1 MDSYIKKIIWH
12 FDVMPKKTIKVFKYL
27 SRQKWL
33 DNSGWYLAGGTALAL
48 QVGYRQSVDLDFF
61 TESKSG
67 KIDNTKILEYLKS
80 SGEWFTD
87 VDSEGTIYGELQKAK
102 ISFIAYPFFSPAQP
116 FVRYGTINILN
127 KEDIAVMK
135 VVAISQRGR
144 KRDFFDLYYCANNI
158 LPLEE
163 IMIRLKMQYPSVAHD
178 YYHILKSLIYFADA
192 ESDPEP
198 NLLIDLDWKTV
209 KKYFEK
215 EIPALTKKLLKI

>member
-1 MDSYIKKIIWH
+1 M
-12 FDVMPKKTIKVFKYL
+12 
-27 SRQKWL
+27 
-33 DNSGWYLAGGTALAL
+33 AL

-163 IMIRLKMQYPSVAHD
+163 IMIRLKIQYPSVAHD

-215 EIPALTKKLLKI
+215 EIPALTKKLLRI

>member
-12 FDVMPKKTIKVFKYL
+12 FDAMPKKTIKVFKYL

-102 ISFIAYPFFSPAQP
+102 ISFITYPFFSPAQP

-163 IMIRLKMQYPSVAHD
+163 IMIRLKIQYPSVAHD

-192 ESDPEP
+192 ENDPEP

-215 EIPALTKKLLKI
+215 EIPALTKKLLRI

>member
-163 IMIRLKMQYPSVAHD
+163 IMIRLKIQYPSVAHD

-192 ESDPEP
+192 ENDPEP

>member
-12 FDVMPKKTIKVFKYL
+12 FDAMPKKTIKVFKYL

-163 IMIRLKMQYPSVAHD
+163 IMIRLKIQYPSVAHD

-215 EIPALTKKLLKI
+215 EIPALTKKLLRI

>member
-1 MDSYIKKIIWH
+1 MGYQARKYRQRKAQAPTLRA
-12 FDVMPKKTIKVFKYL
+12 FEYL

-33 DNSGWYLAGGTALAL
+33 ADSGWYLAGGTALAL

-61 TESKSG
+61 TRQAKIKTKQLLG
-67 KIDNTKILEYLKS
+67 KVDNKNWQTKQS
-80 SGEWFTD
+80 D
-87 VDSEGTIYGELQKAK
+87 EGTIFAK
-102 ISFIAYPFFSPAQP
+102 LFEASVSFIAYPFF
-116 FVRYGTINILN
+116 VRKLPLIKYGSVSILN
-127 KEDIAVMK
+127 AQDIAVMK

-178 YYHILKSLIYFADA
+178 YYHILKSLIYFVDA

-215 EIPALTKKLLKI
+215 EIPALTKKLLRI

>member
-163 IMIRLKMQYPSVAHD
+163 IMIRLKIQYPSVAHD

-192 ESDPEP
+192 ENDPEP

-215 EIPALTKKLLKI
+215 EIPALTKKLLRI